1 MIRSREQRMTPTRIF
16 AAAWAM
22 TFAVVALPA
31 TAFAQSN
38 SQQQQQPAKPKPAA
52 KPAAAKPAAPAKP
65 AAAGTAKP
73 AASTSA
79 SAAKPAA
86 PAAKPAAT
94 PASTKPVAS
103 DEPKLLGQYGE
114 WGAYTA
120 TPNGKKLCFALAKPG
135 SSQTEPANRP
145 RDPAYLFISTRPS
158 DKVKEEISLIIGY
171 PLKANT
177 EVTAAIA
184 GTNFALYTQED
195 GAWIKNAPDEPKMI
209 EAMRKGS
216 DLVVK
221 GESGRGTKTTDTFS
235 LKGISQ
241 ALDRVGQE
249 CK

>member
-1 MIRSREQRMTPTRIF
+1 LPT
-16 AAAWAM
+16 AAY
-22 TFAVVALPA
+22 
-31 TAFAQSN
+31 AQSN
-38 SQQQQQPAKPKPAA
+38 SQQQQAPAKPKTT
-52 KPAAAKPAAPAKP
+52 AKPAAPAKP
-65 AAAGTAKP
+65 AAANTAKP
-73 AASTSA
+73 AASTNA

-94 PASTKPVAS
+94 QASTKPVAS

-120 TPNGKKLCFALAKPG
+120 TPSGKKLCFVLAKPG

-145 RDPAYLFISTRPS
+145 RDPAYLFISTRPG
-158 DKVKEEISLIIGY
+158 DKVKDEVSLIIGY

-177 EVTAAIA
+177 EVTAAVG

-195 GAWIKNAPDEPKMI
+195 GAWIKNASDEPKMI

>member
-1 MIRSREQRMTPTRIF
+1 MTPTRII

-31 TAFAQSN
+31 TAFAQNN
-38 SQQQQQPAKPKPAA
+38 SQQQQQPAKPKPTA
-52 KPAAAKPAAPAKP
+52 KPAAANTAAPAKP

-86 PAAKPAAT
+86 PANKPAAT
-94 PASTKPVAS
+94 QASTKPVAS

-114 WGAYTA
+114 WAAYTA

-135 SSQTEPANRP
+135 SSQTEPPNRP
-145 RDPAYLFISTRPS
+145 RDPAYLFISTRPG

-171 PLKANT
+171 ALKANT
-177 EVTAAIA
+177 EVTAAVG

-195 GAWIKNAPDEPKMI
+195 GAWIKNASDEPKMI